1 MKMNL
6 KVKLTL
12 IFSLLSAV
20 ILLISSLAGYIFTK
34 EQVTKGI
41 QGEMK
46 ASVNSHVNKLDGWLI
61 SKAKMLEITA
71 GTIQSIIGDGEITV
85 PMVAGYKPVDKE
97 LSDVY
102 FGSAAGKMID
112 GSGWTPPADYDPRVR
127 SWYKVA
133 MEQGKLVFTEPY
145 LDLVTKQMA
154 VSVALPIKI
163 TSGQVRGV
171 MAGDILLQTLVDNV
185 KTINLQGAGYAYL
198 LDAKGV
204 TLAHPDPEM
213 VSKNVLEVEKVK
225 SLSPLFKEM
234 LQKEEGFNT
243 YSYNGKDLLMVYKKI
258 PSTGWTLAI
267 SVPEEAV
274 YTPLVRLKWLFAI
287 IAVVSI
293 FIVIGITFATV
304 KRITTPLEVLAHEV
318 QLVAGGDL
326 TVQAH
331 VTGKDEIAVLAQG
344 FNKMVQ
350 NLRNLIMQVHT
361 SAEQLAAS
369 SEQLTASSHESAQ
382 ATNQVAGSI
391 MHIYQG
397 TEKQLD
403 GVQNAGHVVA
413 KMLTGIQQV
422 AVGANQAVGKASQV
436 ADKAKESGLS
446 VDRAIHQMGLIEQT
460 VNTSAKVIANL
471 GERSKEIGQI
481 VDTISGIAGQ
491 TNLLALN
498 AAIEAARAGEQGR
511 GFAVVAEE
519 VRKLAEQSQEAAKQI
534 AALIGEIQGDT
545 GKAVTAMNDG
555 TREVSLGTETVNT
568 AGVAFREIAQMVEQ
582 VSQQVVGISNSIQ
595 QMDQGG
601 QQIVSA
607 VDVINGLSKKVA
619 DEAQTVSAATE
630 EQSASMEEIAS
641 ASQHLAQMAQKLQ
654 ETVGQFRI

>member
-20 ILLISSLAGYIFTK
+20 ILLVSSLAGYIFTK

-61 SKAKMLEITA
+61 SKAKMIEITA

-243 YSYNGKDLLMVYKKI
+243 YSYNGKELLMVYKKI
-258 PSTGWTLAI
+258 PSTGWVLAI

-274 YTPLVRLKWLFAI
+274 YTPLVQLKWLFAI

-304 KRITTPLEVLAHEV
+304 KRITTPLEVLAREV
-318 QLVAGGDL
+318 QLVAAGDL

-331 VTGKDEIAVLAQG
+331 VNGKDEIAVLAQG

-403 GVQNAGHVVA
+403 GVENAGHVVA

-446 VDRAIHQMGLIEQT
+446 VDRAIQQMELIEQT

-568 AGVAFREIAQMVEQ
+568 AGIAFREIAQMVEQ